1 MALFDTSKK
10 TVIATY
16 LLTNSVQETAK
27 QLHYSYSW
35 VYRILHQVGLINVK
49 LKKIHQSINTL
60 NQSQINDI
68 AVDYL
73 SGMLTN
79 NILLKHNINSTTLYV
94 IVSKMNLPVRHKK
107 RAFAWHLLPKETQ
120 ANISAEVLLLYSQG
134 LSMSEIGRQL
144 NLPFSRVRVIINS
157 LTKKLEVEP
166 YVQFQ

>member
-1 MALFDTSKK
+1 
-10 TVIATY
+10 
-16 LLTNSVQETAK
+16 
-27 QLHYSYSW
+27 
-35 VYRILHQVGLINVK
+35 
-49 LKKIHQSINTL
+49 
-60 NQSQINDI
+60 
-68 AVDYL
+68 
-73 SGMLTN
+73 
-79 NILLKHNINSTTLYV
+79 
-94 IVSKMNLPVRHKK
+94 MNLPVRHKK